1 MKNFTLILTL
11 ISTFT
16 FSQTQN
22 NSVDIKTETNNA
34 WVQAANMK
42 AEGEGISYI
51 GSGTYRIQQTGK
63 TDISSYKR
71 QVKKAKEKILSFVGG
86 QGYSYKIINEE
97 KDNVPVG
104 YGVARTV
111 IKFKMFD
118 KNGNVVISEI
128 DKKDNRK
135 KIIAQLKELKELL
148 DLGILTKEEY
158 DKSANELKKILLED
172 KFE

>member
-1 MKNFTLILTL
+1 
-11 ISTFT
+11 
-16 FSQTQN
+16 
-22 NSVDIKTETNNA
+22 
-34 WVQAANMK
+34 MK

-118 KNGNVVISEI
+118 KNSPKPIWPSNA
-128 DKKDNRK
+128 NRSK
-135 KIIAQLKELKELL
+135 F
-148 DLGILTKEEY
+148 
-158 DKSANELKKILLED
+158 NEPKPT
-172 KFE
+172 